1 VRTHRDLLLEI
12 RISRGEPWRNIAT
25 GVWPA
30 SGSLILGQSTEDL
43 PPELI
48 TVLHRHQDLFGPT
61 IGTWN
66 YTIGDAN
73 YQVVFSRYDL
83 NEIN

>member
-1 VRTHRDLLLEI
+1 MRDLLLEI

-30 SGSLILGQSTEDL
+30 SSSLILGQPTEGL

-48 TVLHRHQDLFGPT
+48 TALYRHQDLFGPT

-73 YQVVFSRYDL
+73 YQLVFSRYDS

>member
-1 VRTHRDLLLEI
+1 MRDLLLEI

-30 SGSLILGQSTEDL
+30 GGSLILGQPTENL

-48 TVLHRHQDLFGPT
+48 TALNRHLDEFEPT
-61 IGTWN
+61 IGIWN
-66 YTIGDAN
+66 YTVGDAN
-73 YQVVFSRYDL
+73 YQVAFSHYDS

>member
-1 VRTHRDLLLEI
+1 MPNLLLEI
-12 RISRGEPWRNIAT
+12 RISRGEPWRSIAT

-30 SGSLILGQSTEDL
+30 GGKLLLMQPTEPL
-43 PPELI
+43 PPRLI
-48 TVLHRHQDLFGPT
+48 TAVNHHLDEFEPT

-66 YTIGDAN
+66 YTVGDAN
-73 YQVVFSRYDL
+73 YQVVFSHYDP

>member
-1 VRTHRDLLLEI
+1 MRDLLLEI
-12 RISRGEPWRNIAT
+12 RISRGQPWRNIAT

-30 SGSLILGQSTEDL
+30 GGSLRLGEPTELL

-48 TVLHRHQDLFGPT
+48 TALNCHQDVFGPRT
-61 IGTWN
+61 GTWN
-66 YTIGDAN
+66 YTVGDAH
-73 YQVVFSRYDL
+73 YQVVFSLYDS